1 MRKNMDVNENET
13 LSKFT
18 LRLQM
23 KVKDQLLNYTAKVSV
38 LFSVLTDIIIHVF
51 YIYLYLNISWYL
63 IPSGRNRVVVRFTS
77 SYVLSVYH
85 HLMVQVLFTPLLGF
99 LMWNKICQKISC
111 RCVLLSRC
119 PPSLKLKQF
128 FLSIKTVSQILR

>member
-1 MRKNMDVNENET
+1 MDVNENET

-85 HLMVQVLFTPLLGF
+85 HLMV
-99 LMWNKICQKISC
+99 
-111 RCVLLSRC
+111 
-119 PPSLKLKQF
+119 
-128 FLSIKTVSQILR
+128 